1 MTNRLEARGLTVGY
15 GRAAVGWDLDLDL
28 AAGEI
33 VALLGPNGAGKTTT
47 LLTLAGFLRPLKGS
61 IAFDGESTAKLRPE
75 SLVRRG
81 LCLIPDDRAL
91 ISNLTVRET
100 LRLVRTPA
108 VDALDI
114 FPELRPLLDRKCG
127 LLSGGE
133 QQMVAVA
140 RALSPRPPVIMV
152 DELSLGLAPLIVQR
166 LLKAL
171 REAADDGGTA
181 VLLVEQQVEEALKL
195 ADRAYVMVHGRIVLK
210 ETAAALRD
218 NQALIASSYLGEAAI
233 A

>member
-1 MTNRLEARGLTVGY
+1 MTCILEVRGLTVGY
-15 GRAAVGWDLDLDL
+15 GRAAVGWDLDLDV

-33 VALLGPNGAGKTTT
+33 VGLLGPNGAGKTTT
-47 LLTLAGFLRPLKGS
+47 LLTLAGFLRPLKGTIDFNGQP
-61 IAFDGESTAKLRPE
+61 IAKVRPE
-75 SLVRRG
+75 ILVRGG

-100 LRLVRTPA
+100 LRLVRRPA
-108 VDALDI
+108 IDPLEL
-114 FPELRPLLDRKCG
+114 FPELAPLMDRKCG

-140 RALSPRPPVIMV
+140 RALSPRPPVVMV
-152 DELSLGLAPLIVQR
+152 DELSLGLAPLVVQR

-171 REAADDGGTA
+171 REAADEGGTA
-181 VLLVEQQVEEALKL
+181 VLLVEQQVEEALKV

>member
-1 MTNRLEARGLTVGY
+1 MSQILAARDLTVGY
-15 GRAAVGWDLDLDL
+15 GKAAVGWDLNLEV

-33 VALLGPNGAGKTTT
+33 VTLLGPNGAGKTTT
-47 LLTLAGFLRPLKGS
+47 LLTLAGLLRPLKGT
-61 IAFDGESTAKLRPE
+61 IEFDGKVTTKLRPE
-75 SLVRRG
+75 TLVRSG

-100 LRLVRTPA
+100 LRLVRRPV
-108 VDALDI
+108 VDPLDL
-114 FPELRPLLDRKCG
+114 FPELAPLMDRKCG

-166 LLKAL
+166 LLRAL

-181 VLLVEQQVEEALKL
+181 VLLIEQQVEEALNV

-210 ETAAALRD
+210 DTTAALRD